1 MTNPAPLISAFRQ
14 ALSEAWAN
22 GAGAFLPASFFAGA
36 AILVPFTMGA
46 EIEVLSRI
54 GPDVLWLSLAL
65 ASFVTLERIFQADLQ
80 DGALDLW
87 AQEATPISLIAL
99 TKTLAHWLISGL
111 PLDLLTPVLG
121 LMLTVPAE
129 KTLPAMIAYGLGGL
143 TFFLWG
149 GVAAALSASIARGGL
164 LIALLALPFYF
175 PTLIFGALA
184 LQGGLTATPGLL
196 LIASTLFALGV
207 APLAMGAALR
217 LATD

>member
-1 MTNPAPLISAFRQ
+1 MSAAPLISAFRQ

-36 AILVPFTMGA
+36 AILVPFTMGS
-46 EIEVLSRI
+46 EMEVLSRI
-54 GPDVLWLSLAL
+54 GPGVLWLSLAL

-111 PLDLLTPVLG
+111 PLVLLTPVLG
-121 LMLTVPAE
+121 LMLAVPTE
-129 KTLPAMIAYGLGGL
+129 KTLPAMTAYGLGGL

-184 LQGGLTATPGLL
+184 LQGGLTTTPGLL

>member
-1 MTNPAPLISAFRQ
+1 MNPSPLISAFRQ

-36 AILVPFTMGA
+36 AILVPFTMGS
-46 EIEVLSRI
+46 EMEVLSRI
-54 GPDVLWLSLAL
+54 GPGVLWLSLAL

-111 PLDLLTPVLG
+111 PLVLLTPVLG

-184 LQGGLTATPGLL
+184 LQGGLTTTPGLL